1 MAPGLDRLAREG
13 VVPDAKSQIQELVQR
28 SGGMPPTYR
37 VVREGGPDHAK
48 HFLVEALV
56 GDCVVGRGDGSRKAD
71 AEQAA
76 ARDALRRMESTPWRR
91 ASVAAPHADRGRTQ
105 RGLRRSR
112 EAWFS
117 RLAGIFQRPR
127 VAPDLWDE
135 AEELLLGA
143 DVGVHTAMALL
154 DRLRARSEE
163 TRTGDL
169 LALLKEEI
177 CALLELPGEHTPAV
191 APAPPHV
198 VMVVGVNG
206 AGKTTSIAKLA
217 ARYRADGKRV
227 VLAAGDTFRAA
238 AIEQLQFW
246 GERVGADVVAHR
258 QGADP
263 GAVAH
268 DAFQAARAR
277 GADVLI
283 VDTAGRLHTKSHLM
297 EGDGQGPAGPVEAGS
312 HCAPRGHPGAR
323 RHHGPE
329 RPRPGTGLHHVPRLP
344 RHRPGEARRYSQGG
358 ILLAIADQLRLPVLY
373 VGTGE
378 GVDDLAA
385 FDAREFVDALLSP
398 ALEMAGS

>member
-1 MAPGLDRLAREG
+1 MAG
-13 VVPDAKSQIQELVQR
+13 
-28 SGGMPPTYR
+28 
-37 VVREGGPDHAK
+37 
-48 HFLVEALV
+48 
-56 GDCVVGRGDGSRKAD
+56 
-71 AEQAA
+71 
-76 ARDALRRMESTPWRR
+76 
-91 ASVAAPHADRGRTQ
+91 PHADRGRTQ
-105 RGLRRSR
+105 RGLRKSR

-117 RLAGIFQRPR
+117 RLAGIFQRPQ

-154 DRLRARSEE
+154 DRMRERSRE
-163 TRTGDL
+163 TPGEDL
-169 LALLKEEI
+169 LALLKAEM
-177 CALLELPGEHTPAV
+177 CALLEQSGEHAAAA
-191 APAPPHV
+191 APAPPRV

-217 ARYRADGKRV
+217 ARYRSEGKRV

-246 GERVGADVVAHR
+246 GERVGAEVVAHR

-297 EGDGQGPAGPVEAGS
+297 EEMAKVRRVLSRLDPTAPQETILVLDATTGQNGLAQAQAFTTSLGCDGIFLAKLD
-312 HCAPRGHPGAR
+312 
-323 RHHGPE
+323 
-329 RPRPGTGLHHVPRLP
+329 GT
-344 RHRPGEARRYSQGG
+344 AKGG

-378 GVDDLAA
+378 GVDDIAA

-398 ALEMAGS
+398 ALELAGS

>member
-1 MAPGLDRLAREG
+1 M
-13 VVPDAKSQIQELVQR
+13 
-28 SGGMPPTYR
+28 
-37 VVREGGPDHAK
+37 
-48 HFLVEALV
+48 
-56 GDCVVGRGDGSRKAD
+56 
-71 AEQAA
+71 
-76 ARDALRRMESTPWRR
+76 
-91 ASVAAPHADRGRTQ
+91 AAPHADQGRTQ
-105 RGLRRSR
+105 KGLRKSR

-117 RLAGIFQRPR
+117 RLAGIFQRPQA
-127 VAPDLWDE
+127 APDLWDE

-163 TRTGDL
+163 TRGDDL
-169 LALLKEEI
+169 LALLKEEM
-177 CALLELPGEHTPAV
+177 CALLQLPGEHVPAV

-217 ARYRADGKRV
+217 ARYRDDGKRV

-246 GERVGADVVAHR
+246 GEQVGAEVVAHR

-297 EGDGQGPAGPVEAGS
+297 EEMAKVRRVLARLDPTAPHQVILVLDATTGQNGLAQAQAFTTSLGCDGIFLAKLD
-312 HCAPRGHPGAR
+312 
-323 RHHGPE
+323 
-329 RPRPGTGLHHVPRLP
+329 GT
-344 RHRPGEARRYSQGG
+344 AKGG

-378 GVDDLAA
+378 GVDDLAV
-385 FDAREFVDALLSP
+385 FDAKEFVDALLSP
-398 ALEMAGS
+398 ALELAGS

>member
-1 MAPGLDRLAREG
+1 M
-13 VVPDAKSQIQELVQR
+13 
-28 SGGMPPTYR
+28 
-37 VVREGGPDHAK
+37 
-48 HFLVEALV
+48 
-56 GDCVVGRGDGSRKAD
+56 
-71 AEQAA
+71 
-76 ARDALRRMESTPWRR
+76 
-91 ASVAAPHADRGRTQ
+91 AAPHADRGRTQ
-105 RGLRRSR
+105 RGLRKSR

-117 RLAGIFQRPR
+117 RLAGIFQRPQ

-154 DRLRARSEE
+154 DRLRARSQE
-163 TRTGDL
+163 TRGGDL
-169 LALLKEEI
+169 LALLKEEM
-177 CALLELPGEHTPAV
+177 CALLELPGEHAPAV

-217 ARYRADGKRV
+217 ARYRSDGKRV

-238 AIEQLQFW
+238 AIEQLQYW
-246 GERVGADVVAHR
+246 GEQVGADVVAHR

-297 EGDGQGPAGPVEAGS
+297 EEMAKVRRVLSRLDPTAPHEVILVLDATTGQNGLAQAQAFTTSLGCHGIVLAKLDGTAK
-312 HCAPRGHPGAR
+312 
-323 RHHGPE
+323 
-329 RPRPGTGLHHVPRLP
+329 
-344 RHRPGEARRYSQGG
+344 GG

-378 GVDDLAA
+378 GVDDIAA
-385 FDAREFVDALLSP
+385 FDAKEFVDALLSP

>member
-1 MAPGLDRLAREG
+1 M
-13 VVPDAKSQIQELVQR
+13 
-28 SGGMPPTYR
+28 
-37 VVREGGPDHAK
+37 
-48 HFLVEALV
+48 
-56 GDCVVGRGDGSRKAD
+56 
-71 AEQAA
+71 
-76 ARDALRRMESTPWRR
+76 
-91 ASVAAPHADRGRTQ
+91 AAPHADRGRTQ
-105 RGLRRSR
+105 KGLRRSR

-117 RLAGIFQRPR
+117 RLAGIFQRPQ

-143 DVGVHTAMALL
+143 DVGVHTTMALL
-154 DRLRARSEE
+154 DRLRSRSEE
-163 TRTGDL
+163 TRGADL
-169 LALLKEEI
+169 FALLKEEM
-177 CALLELPGEHTPAV
+177 CALLEHPGEHVPEP

-217 ARYRADGKRV
+217 ARYRSDGKRV

-246 GERVGADVVAHR
+246 GERVGAEVIAHR

-297 EGDGQGPAGPVEAGS
+297 EEMAKVRRVLSRLDPTAPHEVILVLDATTGQNGLAQAQAFTTSLGCHGIVLAKLDGTAK
-312 HCAPRGHPGAR
+312 
-323 RHHGPE
+323 
-329 RPRPGTGLHHVPRLP
+329 
-344 RHRPGEARRYSQGG
+344 GG

-385 FDAREFVDALLSP
+385 FDAKEFVDALLSP
-398 ALEMAGS
+398 ALELAGS

>member
-1 MAPGLDRLAREG
+1 M
-13 VVPDAKSQIQELVQR
+13 
-28 SGGMPPTYR
+28 
-37 VVREGGPDHAK
+37 
-48 HFLVEALV
+48 
-56 GDCVVGRGDGSRKAD
+56 
-71 AEQAA
+71 
-76 ARDALRRMESTPWRR
+76 
-91 ASVAAPHADRGRTQ
+91 AAPHTDRGRTQ
-105 RGLRRSR
+105 KGLRKSR
-112 EAWFS
+112 DAWFS
-117 RLAGIFQRPR
+117 RLAGIFQRPQ
-127 VAPDLWDE
+127 VVPDLWDE

-163 TRTGDL
+163 TRGGRPART
-169 LALLKEEI
+169 LLKEEM
-177 CALLELPGEHTPAV
+177 CALLQLPGEHVPAV

-217 ARYRADGKRV
+217 ARYRGDGKRV

-246 GERVGADVVAHR
+246 GEQVGAEVVAHR

-297 EGDGQGPAGPVEAGS
+297 EEMAKVRRVLARLDPTAPHQVILVLDATTGQNGLAQAQAFTTSLGCDGIFLAKLD
-312 HCAPRGHPGAR
+312 
-323 RHHGPE
+323 
-329 RPRPGTGLHHVPRLP
+329 GT
-344 RHRPGEARRYSQGG
+344 AKGG

-378 GVDDLAA
+378 GVDDLAV
-385 FDAREFVDALLSP
+385 FDAKEFVDALLSP
-398 ALEMAGS
+398 ALELAGS

>member
-1 MAPGLDRLAREG
+1 MAG
-13 VVPDAKSQIQELVQR
+13 
-28 SGGMPPTYR
+28 
-37 VVREGGPDHAK
+37 
-48 HFLVEALV
+48 
-56 GDCVVGRGDGSRKAD
+56 
-71 AEQAA
+71 
-76 ARDALRRMESTPWRR
+76 
-91 ASVAAPHADRGRTQ
+91 PHADQGKTR
-105 RGLRRSR
+105 RGLRKSR

-127 VAPDLWDE
+127 VADDLWDE

-143 DVGVHTAMALL
+143 DVGVHTTMALL

-163 TRTGDL
+163 SRGVDL
-169 LALLKEEI
+169 LALLKEELR
-177 CALLELPGEHTPAV
+177 ALLDTPGDGVPSAPEDAPSTPR
-191 APAPPHV
+191 V

-238 AIEQLQFW
+238 AIEQLQYW
-246 GERVGADVVAHR
+246 GEQVGAEVVAHR

-263 GAVAH
+263 GGVAH

-297 EGDGQGPAGPVEAGS
+297 DEMAKVRRVLSRLDAAAPHQVILVLDATTGQNGLAQAQAFTTSLGCDGILLAKLD
-312 HCAPRGHPGAR
+312 
-323 RHHGPE
+323 
-329 RPRPGTGLHHVPRLP
+329 GT
-344 RHRPGEARRYSQGG
+344 AKGG
-358 ILLAIADQLRLPVLY
+358 ILMAIADQLRLPVLY

-378 GVDDLAA
+378 GVDDLAV
-385 FDAREFVDALLSP
+385 FDAKEFVDALLAP
-398 ALEMAGS
+398 VLEPAGS

>member
-1 MAPGLDRLAREG
+1 M
-13 VVPDAKSQIQELVQR
+13 
-28 SGGMPPTYR
+28 
-37 VVREGGPDHAK
+37 
-48 HFLVEALV
+48 
-56 GDCVVGRGDGSRKAD
+56 
-71 AEQAA
+71 
-76 ARDALRRMESTPWRR
+76 
-91 ASVAAPHADRGRTQ
+91 AAPHADRGKTQ
-105 RGLRRSR
+105 KGLRKSR

-117 RLAGIFQRPR
+117 RLAGIFQRPQA
-127 VAPDLWDE
+127 APDLWDE

-154 DRLRARSEE
+154 DRLRVRSEE
-163 TRTGDL
+163 KRGEDL
-169 LALLKEEI
+169 LALLKEEM
-177 CALLELPGEHTPAV
+177 CALLQLPGEHVPEV

-206 AGKTTSIAKLA
+206 AGKTTSIAKLS
-217 ARYRADGKRV
+217 ARYRSEGKRV

-238 AIEQLQFW
+238 AIEQLQYW
-246 GERVGADVVAHR
+246 GEQVGAEVVAHR

-297 EGDGQGPAGPVEAGS
+297 EEMAKVRRVLSRLDPTAPHEVILVLDATTGQNGLAQAQAFTSSLGCHGIFLAKLDGTAK
-312 HCAPRGHPGAR
+312 
-323 RHHGPE
+323 
-329 RPRPGTGLHHVPRLP
+329 
-344 RHRPGEARRYSQGG
+344 GG

-378 GVDDLAA
+378 GVDDLAV
-385 FDAREFVDALLSP
+385 FDAKEFVDALLSP
-398 ALEMAGS
+398 ALELAGS

>member
-1 MAPGLDRLAREG
+1 MAG
-13 VVPDAKSQIQELVQR
+13 
-28 SGGMPPTYR
+28 
-37 VVREGGPDHAK
+37 
-48 HFLVEALV
+48 
-56 GDCVVGRGDGSRKAD
+56 
-71 AEQAA
+71 
-76 ARDALRRMESTPWRR
+76 
-91 ASVAAPHADRGRTQ
+91 PHADRGRTQ
-105 RGLRRSR
+105 KGLRKSR

-117 RLAGIFQRPR
+117 RLAGIFQRPQ

-154 DRLRARSEE
+154 DRLRDRSED
-163 TRTGDL
+163 TRSGDL
-169 LALLKEEI
+169 LALLKEEM

-246 GERVGADVVAHR
+246 GERVGAEVVAHR

-297 EGDGQGPAGPVEAGS
+297 EEMAKVRRVLSRLDPTAPHEVILVLDATTGQNGLAQAQAFTTSLGCHGIVLAKLDGTAK
-312 HCAPRGHPGAR
+312 
-323 RHHGPE
+323 
-329 RPRPGTGLHHVPRLP
+329 
-344 RHRPGEARRYSQGG
+344 GG

-398 ALEMAGS
+398 ALELAGS

>member
-1 MAPGLDRLAREG
+1 MA
-13 VVPDAKSQIQELVQR
+13 V
-28 SGGMPPTYR
+28 
-37 VVREGGPDHAK
+37 
-48 HFLVEALV
+48 
-56 GDCVVGRGDGSRKAD
+56 
-71 AEQAA
+71 
-76 ARDALRRMESTPWRR
+76 
-91 ASVAAPHADRGRTQ
+91 PHADRGRTQ
-105 RGLRRSR
+105 KGLRKSR

-117 RLAGIFQRPR
+117 RLAGIFQRPQ

-154 DRLRARSEE
+154 DRLRERSQE
-163 TRTGDL
+163 TRGADL
-169 LALLKEEI
+169 LALLKDEMR
-177 CALLELPGEHTPAV
+177 LLLQLPGEHTPA
-191 APAPPHV
+191 AAATPPHV

-217 ARYRADGKRV
+217 ARYRSQGKQV

-246 GERVGADVVAHR
+246 GERVGADVIAHR

-297 EGDGQGPAGPVEAGS
+297 DEMAKVRRVLSRLDPTAPHEVILVLDATTGQNGLAQAQAFTASLDCHGIFLAKLDGTAK
-312 HCAPRGHPGAR
+312 
-323 RHHGPE
+323 
-329 RPRPGTGLHHVPRLP
+329 
-344 RHRPGEARRYSQGG
+344 GG

-398 ALEMAGS
+398 ALELAGS